1 MNYTYLWLA
10 LGALTMFM
18 LGALSLR
25 VVQNIRDDQLRAQ
38 NKRDRE
44 LQYRIDNRISSYNY
58 HDRILENRSL
68 FNNTKEETAGLTRRV
83 VDFDDRLES
92 MERDVARLKRMN
104 GRYWK
109 E

>member
-1 MNYTYLWLA
+1 MNYNYLWIA
-10 LGALTMFM
+10 LGALTMFT
-18 LGALSLR
+18 LGALSFR

-44 LQYRIDNRISSYNY
+44 LQYRIDNRILSYNY

-68 FNNTKEETAGLTRRV
+68 FNSTKEATAGLTRRV
-83 VDFDDRLES
+83 VDFDERLEN
-92 MERDVARLKRMN
+92 MEKDVAKLKRMN

-109 E
+109 